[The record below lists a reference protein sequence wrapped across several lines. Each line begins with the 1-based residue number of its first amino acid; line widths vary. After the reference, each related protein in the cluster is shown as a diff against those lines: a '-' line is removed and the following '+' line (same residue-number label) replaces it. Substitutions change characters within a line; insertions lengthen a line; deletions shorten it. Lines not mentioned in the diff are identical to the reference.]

1 LTDASVNMK
10 GPRVARM
17 VNKQEKAERIGAAA
31 IEQMR
36 QLGYHR
42 ARMADIA
49 RAADVGKGTLYE
61 YFRNKEEI
69 LRFEFDR
76 YFAAFEA
83 AAAAA
88 MARASSP
95 AAQLLE
101 LVRYAFQ
108 HLHEWES
115 HCAVYVDYFGSARA
129 DDGASF
135 SLAPIYGDVER
146 RIRML
151 IQQGKAAGEIGTDVD
166 EAATAELL
174 VSVFDGVVLH
184 GVFVGRPDGTHAL
197 LGAALRLV
205 ERGILVHEGAPPSAQ
220 GAD

>member
-1 LTDASVNMK
+1 M
-10 GPRVARM
+10 PRM
-17 VNKQEKAERIGAAA
+17 IDKQGKAKRIGAAA
-31 IEQMR
+31 IESMR
-36 QLGYHR
+36 RLGYHR
-42 ARMADIA
+42 TRMADIA

-101 LVRYAFQ
+101 LVRFAFQ
-108 HLHEWES
+108 HLRDWES
-115 HCAVYVDYFGSARA
+115 HCAVYVDYFGSARPE
-129 DDGASF
+129 DGAAF
-135 SLAPIYGDVER
+135 SLAPIYGDVEQ
-146 RIRML
+146 RIRAL
-151 IQQGKAAGEIGTDVD
+151 IEQGKAAGEVEPDVD

-184 GVFVGRPDGTHAL
+184 GVFVGRGDGTDAL

-205 ERGILVHEGAPPSAQ
+205 ERGMLVREGAQPSALEA
-220 GAD
+220 G

>member
-1 LTDASVNMK
+1 MVRRPGKLERRRRILQA
-10 GPRVARM
+10 ARK
-17 VNKQEKAERIGAAA
+17 VFAQGGYAAT
-31 IEQMR
+31 
-36 QLGYHR
+36 
-42 ARMADIA
+42 RMTDIA
-49 RAADVGKGTLYE
+49 SAAGVGKGTLYE

-76 YFAAFEA
+76 YFAAFETA
-83 AAAAA
+83 AATA
-88 MARASSP
+88 MARAGSP

-101 LVRYAFQ
+101 LVRFAFQ
-108 HLHEWES
+108 HLREWES
-115 HCAVYVDYFGSARA
+115 HCAVYVDYFGSARP
-129 DDGASF
+129 DDGAAF
-135 SLAPIYGDVER
+135 SLAPIYGDIEQ
-146 RIRML
+146 RIRAL
-151 IQQGKAAGEIGTDVD
+151 IEQGKAAGEVEPDVD